1 MPAPQSDPIQ
11 TMVARVS
18 LDDIII
24 YANDALADY
33 LNTPKRN
40 LIGSSLEDVARL
52 CDGEIASCFAR
63 PKSGRTSNRL
73 VTDENGR
80 IFEAQVYSNG
90 GALDIILDEIGPP
103 GQATSELRES
113 SGTPLESLNE
123 DELRTVRHPERRY
136 LSITYTRLQG
146 LGQFAGRLDP
156 MEVKLIIDSFVEEAS
171 EAVRN
176 TGCTV
181 GETAR
186 DAVLGIYGA
195 PRYYADHPLRAIL
208 AACEQIQK
216 ASQLH
221 AGLYR
226 EGKELPPCSCGI
238 WTGDTLVGVFGSS
251 IWQRYTAIGSP
262 LDLAASLC
270 RLARP
275 GEAVLPEHTLTHM
288 LRTLPQGWQHI
299 RAESE
304 YEPDLSDIDWSGN
317 EITPVPEH
325 LRKVVYLVG
334 RGVQEDADRTE
345 LYFDY
350 LWCFR
355 VPGKDQPTPV
365 LRVVRPALVSD
376 SFELSEDNVVT
387 TQATQA
393 LGKYKLIE
401 VIGTG
406 GMGTVWRGAD
416 RFGNALAI
424 KILHSSQTVTE
435 SQLKR
440 FRREAEI
447 MARLPHRN
455 ICRVYELNEF
465 DGIQYIAMEFV
476 DGLPLSDLLYEKAST
491 ESSEATE
498 GEIDLRALI
507 HSVRSAR
514 TAQNQT
520 DDGSEPPPR
529 LKNTRI
535 LPIEQTLS
543 LILKVCDAVQ
553 FAHEHGVLHRD
564 LKPGNI
570 LLREDGE
577 PLVADFGLAKL
588 KSSEGSH
595 SLSLTGHVVGTLE
608 NMAPEQA
615 ESSKDV
621 DERADVY
628 SIGTILY
635 QMLSGR
641 RHFEAT
647 GNIVNDGQ
655 ALKTHEPVRP
665 RTFNPQIHPDLEIIT
680 LKALRNDPAERYR
693 NVSALRADIDHYRR
707 GEVISAKPVS
717 PVDLLKK
724 LVLRNKLV
732 SGVIGVSVLVIV
744 CGALISIY
752 FLNARLKEAN
762 DQYLLAEQRLQLAN
776 RKELEAKLAADEAR
790 SQQAR
795 AENALAETQRAE
807 RAAREALEQSKQAL
821 VETQAERERREE
833 VERIAAQRE
842 EELQQR
848 ITDMQT
854 ARIVADSQQESAF
867 VNPVPPIAPE
877 AQQAMREAARIF
889 DFKLSPKALE
899 SFEKAPEKVVRRLT
913 EAMNDVSGALT
924 VQPDLVAAW
933 MLKGRLHWALME
945 FDRAMDCFRQAA
957 NLDVAGQAPGRTEA
971 PAETLELAA
980 RIADAGPDKYL
991 RGAEAFS
998 LSSLPQNAA
1007 AGSILELLHRKPNLR
1022 KVSANA
1028 PGPLRGKFTANEVT
1042 LELIRRN
1049 GTGTRAFVKS
1059 TGPGRADVIVWGA
1072 EEVRDLSPLRDIDVS
1087 GLAVIG
1093 ARAIDWQT
1101 ISSLP
1106 LDSLD
1111 FSKCPIEKLPQAPRG
1126 FLRVRS
1132 LKLASSEVA
1141 NADFAWGMPLLERLD
1156 LSFTHV
1162 TDLAPLGACRSLQHL
1177 DLAGLNPVNIRTLI
1191 KLPLESLTLSPVLV
1205 TDRNSLNALR
1215 VHRTLKVLRS
1225 PQDPSDQPASEFWR
1239 KLESGRYDQIQ

>member
-1 MPAPQSDPIQ
+1 
-11 TMVARVS
+11 MVARVS

-24 YANDALADY
+24 YANDALAEY
-33 LNTPKRN
+33 LSTPKRN
-40 LIGSSLEDVARL
+40 LIGSSLEDVSRL
-52 CDGEIASCFAR
+52 CNGEVSSCFAR
-63 PKSGRTSNRL
+63 PEFGRTSNRL
-73 VTDENGR
+73 VTDEDGR
-80 IFEAQVYSNG
+80 TFEAQLYSDG
-90 GALDIILDEIGPP
+90 GALDIILDEIGTP
-103 GQATSELRES
+103 GHPASELRES
-113 SGTPLESLNE
+113 TGTPLDSLSE

-136 LSITYTRLQG
+136 ISVTYTRLQG
-146 LGQFAGRLDP
+146 LTPFAGRLDP
-156 MEVKLIIDSFVEEAS
+156 MEVKLIVDSFVEEAS
-171 EAVRN
+171 AAVRSI
-176 TGCTV
+176 GCTV

-186 DAVLGIYGA
+186 DTVLGIYGA
-195 PRYYADHPLRAIL
+195 PRYYSDHPLRAIL

-226 EGKELPPCSCGI
+226 EGRELPPCSCGI

-251 IWQRYTAIGSP
+251 IWQRYTAIGAP

-288 LRTLPQGWQHI
+288 LRTLPEGWQHI

-304 YEPDLSDIDWSGN
+304 HEPDLSDVDWSGN

-350 LWCFR
+350 LWSFR
-355 VPGKDQPTPV
+355 VPGRDQPTPV

-435 SQLKR
+435 AQLKR

-476 DGLPLSDLLYEKAST
+476 DGLPLSDLLYEPVST
-491 ESSEATE
+491 ELSDGTD

-507 HSVRSAR
+507 RSLR
-514 TAQNQT
+514 SLRSEQDQTA
-520 DDGSEPPPR
+520 DGSEPPPR
-529 LKNTRI
+529 PKNTRI

-588 KSSEGSH
+588 KSSEGSR

-655 ALKTHEPVRP
+655 ALKTHAPVRP

-680 LKALRNDPAERYR
+680 LKALRNDPTERYR
-693 NVSALRADIDHYRR
+693 SVSALRADIDHYRR

-717 PVDLLKK
+717 PLDLLKK
-724 LVLRNKLV
+724 LVLRNKV
-732 SGVIGVSVLVIV
+732 ASGVIAISVLVIV

-752 FLNARLKEAN
+752 FLNARLKAAN
-762 DQYLLAEQRLQLAN
+762 DQYLIAESQLRLAN
-776 RKELEAKLAADEAR
+776 QREQEARLAADAAR
-790 SQQAR
+790 SEQTR
-795 AENALAETQRAE
+795 AQNALAEMQRAE
-807 RAAREALEQSKQAL
+807 NVARDAQEQSKQAL
-821 VETQAERERREE
+821 VARQAEREHRAEA
-833 VERIAAQRE
+833 ERIAAQRE
-842 EELQQR
+842 EELQRKTTDIQTVTQDLPEPGIEDAPVESVPAIAYEAEEAMLEAGR
-848 ITDMQT
+848 IYDF
-854 ARIVADSQQESAF
+854 DLSQE
-867 VNPVPPIAPE
+867 E
-877 AQQAMREAARIF
+877 
-889 DFKLSPKALE
+889 LE
-899 SFEKAPEKVVRRLT
+899 RLTRTPNEVVRRLT
-913 EAMNDVSGALT
+913 GALDN
-924 VQPDLVAAW
+924 VCRALAAQPDFVAAW
-933 MLKGRLHWALME
+933 MLKGRVHLALME
-945 FDRAMDCFRQAA
+945 FDRAVESFRQAL
-957 NLDVAGQAPGRTEA
+957 NVEGVDGTPDGTGS
-971 PAETLELAA
+971 PADMLELATSVVN
-980 RIADAGPDKYL
+980 AGADKYSK
-991 RGAEAFS
+991 AVEALVES
-998 LSSLPQNAA
+998 PLPQNAA
-1007 AGSILELLHRKPNLR
+1007 AGEILGFLNRRPNLR
-1022 KVSANA
+1022 KISANA
-1028 PGPLRGKFTANEVT
+1028 PGPLRRKYTANEAA
-1042 LELIRRN
+1042 LELIQRN
-1049 GTGTRAFVKS
+1049 GIDTRVFVKTTSAGRVDVTIWGS
-1059 TGPGRADVIVWGA
+1059 T
-1072 EEVRDLSPLRDIDVS
+1072 EVKDLSPLREIDVS
-1087 GLAVIG
+1087 GLAIIG
-1093 ARAIDWQT
+1093 ARVIDWQT
-1101 ISSLP
+1101 IFSMP

-1111 FSKCPIEKLPQAPRG
+1111 FSKCPIERLPQVPRG

-1141 NADFAWGMPLLERLD
+1141 NADFAWGMPLLEKLD

-1162 TDLAPLGACRSLQHL
+1162 TDLAPLRACRSLRFL
-1177 DLAGLNPVNIRTLI
+1177 DLAGLNPVNMRVLI
-1191 KLPLESLTLSPVLV
+1191 KLPIEALTVSPMLV
-1205 TDRNSLNALR
+1205 TDRSSLNALR
-1215 VHRTLKVLRS
+1215 FHRTLKTLRS
-1225 PQDPSDQPASEFWR
+1225 PGDPPDQPASDFWR
-1239 KLESGRYDQIQ
+1239 KLESGNYDHIQ

>member
-1 MPAPQSDPIQ
+1 
-11 TMVARVS
+11 MVARVS

-24 YANDALADY
+24 YANDALAEY

-40 LIGSSLEDVARL
+40 LIGSSLEEVSRL
-52 CDGEIASCFAR
+52 CNGEVSSCFAR
-63 PKSGRTSNRL
+63 PESGRTSNRL
-73 VTDENGR
+73 VTDESGR
-80 IFEAQVYSNG
+80 IFEAQLYSNG
-90 GALDIILDEIGPP
+90 GGLDIVLDEIGTP
-103 GQATSELRES
+103 GPGTRELRES
-113 SGTPLESLNE
+113 SGTPLESLSE

-136 LSITYTRLQG
+136 LSITYTQLQG
-146 LGQFAGRLDP
+146 LAQFAGRLDP
-156 MEVKLIIDSFVEEAS
+156 MEVKLVVDSFVEEAS
-171 EAVRN
+171 EAVRHM
-176 TGCTV
+176 GCTV

-186 DAVLGIYGA
+186 DTVLGICGA

-251 IWQRYTAIGSP
+251 IWQRYTAIGAP

-288 LRTLPQGWQHI
+288 LRTLPEGWQHI

-304 YEPDLSDIDWSGN
+304 HEPDLSDIDWSN
-317 EITPVPEH
+317 SEITPVPDH
-325 LRKVVYLVG
+325 LKKVVYLVG

-350 LWCFR
+350 LWSFR
-355 VPGKDQPTPV
+355 VPGRDQPMPI

-376 SFELSEDNVVT
+376 TFELREDNVVT
-387 TQATQA
+387 TQAMQA

-401 VIGTG
+401 VIATG
-406 GMGTVWRGAD
+406 GMGTVWRGVD

-465 DGIQYIAMEFV
+465 DGILYIAMEFV
-476 DGLPLSDLLYEKAST
+476 DGLSLSDLLYEQASS
-491 ESSEATE
+491 ESSDATE
-498 GEIDLRALI
+498 GESDLRELI
-507 HSVRSAR
+507 RSLRSAR
-514 TAQNQT
+514 TAQSQT
-520 DDGSEPPPR
+520 EDGSEPPPR
-529 LKNTRI
+529 PKNTRI

-588 KSSEGSH
+588 KTGEGSR

-665 RTFNPQIHPDLEIIT
+665 RTYNPQIHADLEIIT

-693 NVSALRADIDHYRR
+693 NVSTLRADIDHYRR
-707 GEVISAKPVS
+707 GEVISARPVS

-724 LVLRNKLV
+724 LVVRNKLV
-732 SGVIGVSVLVIV
+732 SGVIGASVLVMV
-744 CGALISIY
+744 CGALIAIY
-752 FLNARLKEAN
+752 FLNARLKDAN
-762 DQYLLAEQRLQLAN
+762 DQYLLAEQRLQFAN
-776 RKELEAKLAADEAR
+776 QKEQEAKLAADQAR

-795 AENALAETQRAE
+795 AESALAEMQRAE
-807 RAAREALEQSKQAL
+807 MAALEAQERSKQAL
-821 VETQAERERREE
+821 VETQFERERLAE
-833 VERIAAQRE
+833 VERTAEQRAR
-842 EELQQR
+842 ELQQR
-848 ITDMQT
+848 IADVQT
-854 ARIVADSQQESAF
+854 AQSAPE
-867 VNPVPPIAPE
+867 VNAEPPPISPAPSVAPE
-877 AQQAMREAARIF
+877 AEEAMREAASIY
-889 DFKLSPKALE
+889 DFELAPEELQGLE
-899 SFEKAPEKVVRRLT
+899 RSPEKVVRRLS
-913 EAMNDVSGALT
+913 EAMNSVSHALT
-924 VQPDLVAAW
+924 IQPDIVAAW

-945 FDRAMDCFRQAA
+945 FDRAVDSFRQAVDLNA
-957 NLDVAGQAPGRTEA
+957 SGRTPGGPDA
-971 PAETLELAA
+971 PAETLALAISVA
-980 RIADAGPDKYL
+980 NGGPDKYQK
-991 RGAEAFS
+991 GAEAFRA
-998 LSSLPQNAA
+998 SSIRQNAA
-1007 AGSILELLHRKPNLR
+1007 AGSVLEFLNRKPNLR
-1022 KVSANA
+1022 KSSGNA
-1028 PGPLRGKFTANEVT
+1028 AGPLRGQLTVNEVA

-1049 GTGTRAFVKS
+1049 GTEARAFITPSSLARV
-1059 TGPGRADVIVWGA
+1059 DVIIWGA
-1072 EEVRDLSPLRDIDVS
+1072 EQVVDLSPLRDIDIS

-1093 ARAIDWQT
+1093 ARTIDWQT
-1101 ISSLP
+1101 IFALP

-1111 FSKCPIEKLPQAPRG
+1111 LSKCLIEKLPQASRG

-1132 LKLASSEVA
+1132 MKLASSAVA
-1141 NADFAWGMPLLERLD
+1141 SADFAWGMPLLERLD

-1162 TDLAPLGACRSLQHL
+1162 TDLAPLGACRQLRHL
-1177 DLAGLNPVNIRTLI
+1177 DLAGLNPSNLRTLI
-1191 KLPLESLTLSPVLV
+1191 KLPLESLTLSPMLV

-1215 VHRTLKVLRS
+1215 FHRTLKVLRS
-1225 PQDPSDQPASEFWR
+1225 PEDPPDQPAGEFWR
-1239 KLESGRYDQIQ
+1239 KLETGKYNQVD

>member
-1 MPAPQSDPIQ
+1 
-11 TMVARVS
+11 MVARVS

-24 YANDALADY
+24 YANDALAEY

-40 LIGSSLEDVARL
+40 LIGSSLEEVARL
-52 CDGEIASCFAR
+52 CNGEVASCFAR
-63 PKSGRTSNRL
+63 PESGRTSNRH
-73 VTDENGR
+73 VADESGR
-80 IFEAQVYSNG
+80 IFEAQLYSTG
-90 GALDIILDEIGPP
+90 GGLDIVLDEIGTPAP
-103 GQATSELRES
+103 CTRELRES
-113 SGTPLESLNE
+113 SGTPLDSLSE

-136 LSITYTRLQG
+136 LSVTYTRLQG
-146 LGQFAGRLDP
+146 LAQFAGRLDP
-156 MEVKLIIDSFVEEAS
+156 MEVKLVVDSFVEEAS
-171 EAVRN
+171 EAVRH

-186 DAVLGIYGA
+186 DTVLGIYGA

-216 ASQLH
+216 ASQMH

-251 IWQRYTAIGSP
+251 IWQRYTAIGVP
-262 LDLAASLC
+262 LDLAASLS

-288 LRTLPQGWQHI
+288 LRTLPEGWQHI

-304 YEPDLSDIDWSGN
+304 HEPDLSDIDWSGS
-317 EITPVPEH
+317 EITPVPDH
-325 LRKVVYLVG
+325 LKKVVYLVG

-350 LWCFR
+350 LWSLR
-355 VPGKDQPTPV
+355 VPGRDQPMPV
-365 LRVVRPALVSD
+365 LRVVRPALVGD
-376 SFELSEDNVVT
+376 TFELREDNVVT

-406 GMGTVWRGAD
+406 GMGTVWRGVD

-465 DGIQYIAMEFV
+465 DGVQYIAMEFV
-476 DGLPLSDLLYEKAST
+476 DGLPLSDLLYEQASID
-491 ESSEATE
+491 SSDATE
-498 GEIDLRALI
+498 GESDLRELI
-507 HSVRSAR
+507 RSVRSAR
-514 TAQNQT
+514 AAPNETA
-520 DDGSEPPPR
+520 DGSEPPPR
-529 LKNTRI
+529 AKSTRI

-588 KSSEGSH
+588 KTGEGSR

-665 RTFNPQIHPDLEIIT
+665 RTYNPQIHADLEIIT

-693 NVSALRADIDHYRR
+693 NVSTLRADIDHYRR
-707 GEVISAKPVS
+707 GEVISARPVS

-732 SGVIGVSVLVIV
+732 SGVIGASVFVIV
-744 CGALISIY
+744 CGTLISIY
-752 FLNARLKEAN
+752 FLNARLKDAH

-776 RKELEAKLAADEAR
+776 RKEHEAQVSAEAAR
-790 SQQAR
+790 SEQAR
-795 AENALAETQRAE
+795 AESALAEMQRAE
-807 RAAREALEQSKQAL
+807 MAAREAQEQSKQAL
-821 VETQAERERREE
+821 VDTQSERERREE
-833 VERIAAQRE
+833 VERTAAQRE
-842 EELQQR
+842 EELQQK
-848 ITDMQT
+848 IADMQT
-854 ARIVADSQQESAF
+854 AQSATEVAADRTPVLTPDPA
-867 VNPVPPIAPE
+867 PVPSVPAIAPE
-877 AQQAMREAARIF
+877 AEQAMAEAARIY
-889 DFKLSPKALE
+889 DFQLSAEELQSLE
-899 SFEKAPEKVVRRLT
+899 RSPGKVVRRLS
-913 EAMNDVSGALT
+913 EAINSVSRALA
-924 VQPDLVAAW
+924 VQPDMVAAW

-945 FDRAMDCFRQAA
+945 FDRALDSFRQAVD
-957 NLDVAGQAPGRTEA
+957 LDATGQTLGAPDA
-971 PAETLELAA
+971 PTETLALATSLA
-980 RIADAGPDKYL
+980 NAGRDNYL
-991 RGAEAFS
+991 KGAEAFRA
-998 LSSLPQNAA
+998 SSIPQNAA
-1007 AGSILELLHRKPNLR
+1007 AGNILEFLSRKPNLR
-1022 KVSANA
+1022 KNSGNA
-1028 PGPLRGKFTANEVT
+1028 PGPLRGKLTANEVA

-1049 GTGTRAFVKS
+1049 GTEAHAFVKTTS
-1059 TGPGRADVIVWGA
+1059 LGRVDVTIWGA
-1072 EEVRDLSPLRDIDVS
+1072 EEVIDLSPLRDIDVS

-1093 ARAIDWQT
+1093 ARTIDWQT
-1101 ISSLP
+1101 LFTLP
-1106 LDSLD
+1106 VDSLD
-1111 FSKCPIEKLPQAPRG
+1111 FSKCLIERLPQAPRG

-1132 LKLASSEVA
+1132 MKLASSEVA
-1141 NADFAWGMPLLERLD
+1141 SADFAWGMPLLEKLD

-1162 TDLAPLGACRSLQHL
+1162 TDLAPLGACRQLRYL
-1177 DLAGLNPVNIRTLI
+1177 DLAGLNPSNLRTLI
-1191 KLPLESLTLSPVLV
+1191 KLPLDSLTLSPMLV

-1215 VHRTLKVLRS
+1215 FHRTLKVLRS
-1225 PQDPSDQPASEFWR
+1225 PEDPPDQSASEFWR
-1239 KLESGRYDQIQ
+1239 KLETGKYNQVH